1 MMHTLIAGVTG
12 SGKSYT
18 EHILISKLKG
28 RMILLDPKRVELRKY
43 KDDPRCACYANDLDG
58 CTDALH
64 EAEEIMDGRYRQMEH
79 EGKSNYDG
87 LPVYVIVDETAA
99 LMNADKRTR
108 KECEKMLYNLTF
120 LGRAAKVY
128 VILCTQR
135 STADVIPRK
144 ISVNLE
150 NKICLRQQ
158 KPVDSRELIG
168 IPDACELPKIGK
180 CYLYN
185 PDMRRPERMTPEEAV
200 EKITKE

>member
-18 EHILISKLKG
+18 EHELIKRLNG
-28 RMILLDPKRVELRKY
+28 RMILLDPKRVELRRY
-43 KDDPRCACYANDLDG
+43 KNDPRCAFYANTLDS
-58 CTDALH
+58 CMDALH
-64 EAEEIMDGRYRQMEH
+64 EAEEIMDGRYVRMEH
-79 EGKSNYDG
+79 ENVSEFTGS
-87 LPVYVIVDETAA
+87 PVYVIVDETAA

-108 KECEKMLYNLTF
+108 KECEKMLYNLSF

-135 STADVIPRK
+135 STADVIPRR

-180 CYLYN
+180 CFLFN

-200 EKITKE
+200 RKITE